1 MDIYTVGAVA
11 DILQVSGATIRRWAR
26 EFSKHLS
33 SQANPGT
40 GIARE
45 FTADDIR
52 VMAYAKIRLDRGVS
66 VGLVEEELTTAALP
80 TWSSIV
86 GERAATPDDS
96 AALALTMTG
105 QRLIDLLTVGTAAQE
120 QIAAA
125 LAGLAELNE
134 LRAELAELRAR
145 VARLEAAAHTHSG
158 LVRGKPL

>member
-1 MDIYTVGAVA
+1 MEIYTVGAVA
-11 DILQVSGATIRRWAR
+11 DILQVSGATIRRWSR

-33 SQANPGT
+33 GQANPGT

-86 GERAATPDDS
+86 GERAATPGDS

-120 QIAAA
+120 QIAAS
-125 LAGLAELNE
+125 LAGLAELHE
-134 LRAELAELRAR
+134 LRAEVRELRNR
-145 VARLEAAAHTHSG
+145 VDALERVKHDHPGIVPKS
-158 LVRGKPL
+158 RG

>member
-1 MDIYTVGAVA
+1 MEIYTVGAVA

-26 EFSKHLS
+26 SFDKHLS
-33 SQANPGT
+33 GQANPGT

-66 VGLVEEELTTAALP
+66 IELVSEELTTAALP

-134 LRAELAELRAR
+134 LRAELAELRRR
-145 VARLEAAAHTHSG
+145 VEGLEHLSHGHPAIIP
-158 LVRGKPL
+158 RNRP

>member
-66 VGLVEEELTTAALP
+66 IELVSEELTTAALP

-134 LRAELAELRAR
+134 LRAELHELRAR
-145 VARLEAAAHTHSG
+145 VDVLERVKHDHPGIVPKS
-158 LVRGKPL
+158 RG